1 MSSDIA
7 TVCHC
12 NGKEQGIFFI
22 MFLGIAA
29 VTELL
34 SHSKPAPPRNLK
46 PIFLLQFNVPQ
57 FTDLTSSF

>member
-12 NGKEQGIFFI
+12 PGKVQGIFFI

-29 VTELL
+29 AMELL
-34 SHSKPAPPRNLK
+34 SHSKPAPPRNLE
-46 PIFLLQFNVPQ
+46 PIFFLQLNSP
-57 FTDLTSSF
+57 